1 MGEAV
6 AGIVA
11 NPASERDIQCLRSA
25 LRVAGVGRVMVWTEA
40 GKTIGTVRRMVDA
53 GAGVII
59 CLGGPGTMRAA
70 AAACGDVPLLTLPTE
85 STEAFPEPT
94 VAGLAAGLLATHQV
108 DTDLVTNRATVL
120 EVATKA
126 RREIAL
132 TDVSVSA
139 TQRWDP
145 ASLTELYCTFA
156 VPDGIGLSSVPG
168 RLCPS
173 PKSTVD
179 GVAVS
184 LGPVDETPY
193 VVQAPIAPGVVQ
205 PVGVRGWSVLYPG
218 VRVDLAAAGGS
229 IALDGEPHFVLKPGE
244 SAFVELKPEG
254 PWCVDVRAV
263 MAEAARTG
271 LLLGRKPQ
279 GTFPASH
286 LVNAPFPG

>member
-11 NPASERDIQCLRSA
+11 NPASERDIQSLRSA

-40 GKTIGTVRRMVDA
+40 GKIIGTVRRMVDA
-53 GAGVII
+53 GASVLI
-59 CLGGPGTMRAA
+59 CLGNEGMMRAA
-70 AAACGDVPLLTLPTE
+70 AAACGDVPLLMLPAGSTDE
-85 STEAFPEPT
+85 ST

-120 EVATKA
+120 EVVTKA

-132 TDVSVSA
+132 TDVSVCSES
-139 TQRWDP
+139 RWDP
-145 ASLTELYCTFA
+145 AALTELYCTFA
-156 VPDGIGLSSVPG
+156 VPDGVGLSSIPG

-193 VVQAPIAPGVVQ
+193 VVQAPIAPGEVRA
-205 PVGVRGWSVLYPG
+205 VGVRGWSVLHAG
-218 VRVDLAAAGGS
+218 VRVDLAAGGGS
-229 IALDGEPHFVLKPGE
+229 IALDGQPHFVLKPGE
-244 SAFVELKPEG
+244 SAFVELKPDG

-263 MAEAARTG
+263 MAEATRTG
-271 LLLGRKPQ
+271 LLLGRKPT
-279 GTFPASH
+279 GSFPATH
-286 LVNAPFPG
+286 LVDAPFTG

>member
-1 MGEAV
+1 VGEAV

-11 NPASERDIQCLRSA
+11 NPASERDIQSLRSA

-40 GKTIGTVRRMVDA
+40 GKIIGTVRRMVDA
-53 GAGVII
+53 GASVIV
-59 CLGGPGTMRAA
+59 CLGDDGLMRAA
-70 AAACGDVPLLTLPTE
+70 AAACGDVPLLMLPVGTTDE
-85 STEAFPEPT
+85 ST

-108 DTDLVTNRATVL
+108 DADLVTNRATIL
-120 EVATKA
+120 EVVTKA

-132 TDVSVSA
+132 TDVSVCSES
-139 TQRWDP
+139 RWDP

-156 VPDGIGLSSVPG
+156 VPDGVGLSSIPG

-193 VVQAPIAPGVVQ
+193 VVQAPIAPGEVRS
-205 PVGVRGWSVLYPG
+205 VGVRGWSVLHPG
-218 VRVDLAAAGGS
+218 VRVDLAAVGGS
-229 IALDGEPHFVLKPGE
+229 IALDGQPHFVLKQGE
-244 SAFVELKPEG
+244 SAFVELKPDG

-263 MAEAARTG
+263 MAEATRTG
-271 LLLGRKPQ
+271 LLLGRRPK
-279 GTFPASH
+279 GAFPASH
-286 LVNAPFPG
+286 LADAPFTG

>member
-11 NPASERDIQCLRSA
+11 NPASERDIQSLRSA
-25 LRVAGVGRVMVWTEA
+25 LRVAGVGRVMVWTDA
-40 GKTIGTVRRMVDA
+40 GKIIGTVRRMVDA
-53 GAGVII
+53 GASVLI
-59 CLGGPGTMRAA
+59 CLGNATMMRAA
-70 AAACGDVPLLTLPTE
+70 AAACGDVPLLMLPAGGADE
-85 STEAFPEPT
+85 SA
-94 VAGLAAGLLATHQV
+94 VAGLAAGLVATHQV

-120 EVATKA
+120 EVVTKA

-132 TDVSVSA
+132 IDVSVCSES
-139 TQRWDP
+139 RWDP

-156 VPDGIGLSSVPG
+156 VPDGVGLSSIPG

-193 VVQAPIAPGVVQ
+193 VVQAPIAPGEVRE
-205 PVGVRGWSVLYPG
+205 VGVRGWSVLEAG
-218 VRVDLAAAGGS
+218 VRVDLAAGGGS
-229 IALDGEPHFVLKPGE
+229 IALDGQPHFVLKPGE
-244 SAFVELKPEG
+244 SAFVELKPDG

-263 MAEAARTG
+263 MAEATRTG
-271 LLLGRKPQ
+271 LLLGRKP
-279 GTFPASH
+279 TAALPTPRLAD
-286 LVNAPFPG
+286 APLP

>member
-11 NPASERDIQCLRSA
+11 NPASERDIQSLRSA

-40 GKTIGTVRRMVDA
+40 GKIIGTVRRMVDA
-53 GAGVII
+53 GASVIV
-59 CLGGPGTMRAA
+59 CLGDDGLMRAA
-70 AAACGDVPLLTLPTE
+70 AAACGDVPLLMLPVGTTDE
-85 STEAFPEPT
+85 ST

-108 DTDLVTNRATVL
+108 DADLVTNRATIL
-120 EVATKA
+120 EVVTKA

-132 TDVSVSA
+132 TDVSVCSES
-139 TQRWDP
+139 RWDP

-156 VPDGIGLSSVPG
+156 VPDGVGLSSIPG

-193 VVQAPIAPGVVQ
+193 VVQAPIAPGEVRS
-205 PVGVRGWSVLYPG
+205 VGVRGWSVLHPG
-218 VRVDLAAAGGS
+218 VRVDLAAVGGS
-229 IALDGEPHFVLKPGE
+229 IALDGQPHFVLKQGE
-244 SAFVELKPEG
+244 SAFVELKPDG

-263 MAEAARTG
+263 MAEATRTG
-271 LLLGRKPQ
+271 LLLGRRPK
-279 GTFPASH
+279 GAFPASH
-286 LVNAPFPG
+286 LADAPFTG

>member
-11 NPASERDIQCLRSA
+11 NPASERDIQSLRSA
-25 LRVAGVGRVMVWTEA
+25 LRVAGVGRVMVWTDA
-40 GKTIGTVRRMVDA
+40 GKIISTVRRMVDA
-53 GAGVII
+53 GASVLI
-59 CLGGPGTMRAA
+59 CLGNETMMRAA
-70 AAACGDVPLLTLPTE
+70 AASCGDVPLLMLPAGGADE
-85 STEAFPEPT
+85 SA
-94 VAGLAAGLLATHQV
+94 VAGLAAGLVATHQV

-120 EVATKA
+120 EVVTKA

-132 TDVSVSA
+132 IDVSVCSES
-139 TQRWDP
+139 RWDP

-156 VPDGIGLSSVPG
+156 VPDGVGLSSIPG

-193 VVQAPIAPGVVQ
+193 VVQAPIAPGEVRA
-205 PVGVRGWSVLYPG
+205 VGVRGWSVLEAG
-218 VRVDLAAAGGS
+218 VRVDLAAGGGS
-229 IALDGEPHFVLKPGE
+229 IALDGQPHFVLKPGE
-244 SAFVELKPEG
+244 SAFVELKPDG

-263 MAEAARTG
+263 MAEATRTG
-271 LLLGRKPQ
+271 LLLGRKP
-279 GTFPASH
+279 TAALPAPR
-286 LVNAPFPG
+286 LADAPFPG

>member
-11 NPASERDIQCLRSA
+11 NPASERDIQSLRSA

-40 GKTIGTVRRMVDA
+40 GKIISTVRRMVDA
-53 GAGVII
+53 GASVLI
-59 CLGGPGTMRAA
+59 CLGDDGLMRAA
-70 AAACGDVPLLTLPTE
+70 AAACGDVPLLMLPTGTTDE
-85 STEAFPEPT
+85 ST

-108 DTDLVTNRATVL
+108 DTDLVTNRATIL
-120 EVATKA
+120 EVVTKA

-132 TDVSVSA
+132 TDVSVCSES
-139 TQRWDP
+139 RWDP

-156 VPDGIGLSSVPG
+156 VPDGIGLSSIPG

-193 VVQAPIAPGVVQ
+193 VVQAPIAPGEVRS
-205 PVGVRGWSVLYPG
+205 VGVRGWSVLHPG

-229 IALDGEPHFVLKPGE
+229 IALDGQPHFVLKQGD
-244 SAFVELKPEG
+244 SAFVELKPDG

-263 MAEAARTG
+263 MAEATRTG
-271 LLLGRKPQ
+271 LLLGRRPK
-279 GTFPASH
+279 GAFPASH
-286 LVNAPFPG
+286 LVDAPFTR

>member
-1 MGEAV
+1 MGETV

-11 NPASERDIQCLRSA
+11 NPASERDIQSLRSA

-40 GKTIGTVRRMVDA
+40 GKIIGTVRRMVDA
-53 GAGVII
+53 GASVLI
-59 CLGGPGTMRAA
+59 CLGDDGLMRAA
-70 AAACGDVPLLTLPTE
+70 AAACGDVPLLMLPAGGADE
-85 STEAFPEPT
+85 ST

-108 DTDLVTNRATVL
+108 DADLVTNRATIL
-120 EVATKA
+120 EVVTKA

-132 TDVSVSA
+132 TDVSVCSES
-139 TQRWDP
+139 RWDS

-156 VPDGIGLSSVPG
+156 VPDGIGLSSIPG

-179 GVAVS
+179 GIAVS

-193 VVQAPIAPGVVQ
+193 VVQAPIAPGEVRS
-205 PVGVRGWSVLYPG
+205 VGVRGWSVLHPG

-229 IALDGEPHFVLKPGE
+229 IALDGQPHFVLKQGE
-244 SAFVELKPEG
+244 SAFVELKPDG

-263 MAEAARTG
+263 MAEATRTG
-271 LLLGRKPQ
+271 LLLGRRPK
-279 GTFPASH
+279 GAFPRSH
-286 LVNAPFPG
+286 LADAPFGG

>member
-11 NPASERDIQCLRSA
+11 NPASERDIQSLRSA

-40 GKTIGTVRRMVDA
+40 GKIIGTVRRMVDA
-53 GAGVII
+53 GASVLI
-59 CLGGPGTMRAA
+59 CLGGDGLMRAA
-70 AAACGDVPLLTLPTE
+70 AAACGDVPLLMLPTG
-85 STEAFPEPT
+85 STDEPT

-120 EVATKA
+120 EVVTKA

-139 TQRWDP
+139 ESRWDP

-156 VPDGIGLSSVPG
+156 VPDGIGLSSIPG

-179 GVAVS
+179 GVALS
-184 LGPVDETPY
+184 LGPVEETPY
-193 VVQAPIAPGVVQ
+193 IVQAPIAPGEVRA
-205 PVGVRGWSVLYPG
+205 VGVRGWSVLHPG

-229 IALDGEPHFVLKPGE
+229 IALDGEPHFVLRRGE
-244 SAFVELKPEG
+244 SAFVELKSDG

-263 MAEAARTG
+263 MAEATRKG

-279 GTFPASH
+279 GAFPASH
-286 LVNAPFPG
+286 LVEAPFTG